1 MNFLRHWFRA
11 ICACGLALGL
21 MTSASAKNLL
31 ISTQPVFLIAKEITA
46 DIETPE
52 LLLHNQTG
60 HDIQLTP
67 AQRKKIQD
75 ASLIIWLGKEHEAP
89 LQKVFND
96 KKNAISILDSGI
108 INRLPQRNVKGV
120 ALANTIDTH
129 VWLEPNHAV
138 RIGFFIAILRGQ
150 QKPEFKEQYWENA
163 QKFAK
168 KMYQTAQAMQ
178 RNGTA
183 QPYWAYH
190 DAYQYLENVLNLKF
204 AGALT
209 ADSHAN
215 PTVAQ
220 IKYLQDNRPQKKMCL
235 IAEGHA
241 TAKQY
246 QHLEPV
252 VFQMIDES
260 MQNETQFIDGW
271 KKMVQQLQRCLQQA
285 KQS

>member
-11 ICACGLALGL
+11 ICACGLVLGL

-67 AQRKKIQD
+67 VQRKKIQD

-260 MQNETQFIDGW
+260 MQNETQFIDAW

-285 KQS
+285 KQ

>member
-1 MNFLRHWFRA
+1 MNFIRHFLSL
-11 ICACGLALGL
+11 ICVCGLAVGL

-285 KQS
+285 KQ

>member
-1 MNFLRHWFRA
+1 MNFIRHFLSLVCV
-11 ICACGLALGL
+11 CALALGL

-285 KQS
+285 KQ